1 VIPRINNS
9 LLTHLSSILG
19 CSQMYCY
26 WNVIH
31 YLWVCWCHVLICLM
45 HASVCLCLNSTMY
58 LGFAC
63 YYVSVY
69 FLLLEKSSYVQESKL
84 VCFWYSNAWVV
95 WCCLNALC
103 VCMNAYGMYVSFL
116 FPAIESNDD
125 CAEEGEV
132 FEYQE
137 EGDQGQAHQGKPS
150 TCAYLNPI
158 ISLCIALLLS
168 PLLCIVFV
176 YCY

>member
-1 VIPRINNS
+1 
-9 LLTHLSSILG
+9 
-19 CSQMYCY
+19 MD
-26 WNVIH
+26 
-31 YLWVCWCHVLICLM
+31 
-45 HASVCLCLNSTMY
+45 
-58 LGFAC
+58 
-63 YYVSVY
+63 
-69 FLLLEKSSYVQESKL
+69 
-84 VCFWYSNAWVV
+84 
-95 WCCLNALC
+95 
-103 VCMNAYGMYVSFL
+103 AYGMYVSFL

-168 PLLCIVFV
+168 PLLSIVFI
-176 YCY
+176 YCYVPYVAIVVDLAPQVELLSSLRMTPLTPIPYSD